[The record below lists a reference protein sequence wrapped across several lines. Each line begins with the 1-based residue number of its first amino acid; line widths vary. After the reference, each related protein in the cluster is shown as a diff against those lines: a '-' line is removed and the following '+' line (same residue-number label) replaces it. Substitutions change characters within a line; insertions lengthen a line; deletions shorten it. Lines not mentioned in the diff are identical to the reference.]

1 MKRREAK
8 GLGGGWDRMRGVKR
22 IQFICNKTG
31 TKRMRRDDAARNYG
45 HWWRRR
51 ERAGPA
57 WHDYPTTC
65 PEVTPKPAAW

>member
-31 TKRMRRDDAARNYG
+31 TKRMRREEAARCYG
-45 HWWRRR
+45 QRGGE
-51 ERAGPA
+51 ERAGLA
-57 WHDYPTTC
+57 WHDNPPTRL
-65 PEVTPKPAAW
+65 